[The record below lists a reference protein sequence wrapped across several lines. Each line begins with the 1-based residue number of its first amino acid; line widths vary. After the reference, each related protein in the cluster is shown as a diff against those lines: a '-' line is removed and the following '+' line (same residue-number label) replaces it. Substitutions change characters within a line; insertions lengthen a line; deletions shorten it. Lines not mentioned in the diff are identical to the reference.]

1 VEVVDDAGVRR
12 RLEQAACGLLL
23 VAALLVRVP
32 HLFADFDRGTEGFQ
46 GAFFAIAAVNYERL
60 GTSVGHGYPALIV
73 DLEKDALH
81 DSIGPMDA
89 LVYANHPPLVPL
101 LAWGSARLLGPEG
114 WSEAWRSGRA
124 PEGLEVALRLPF
136 FLLHILSLLIFWRI
150 LRPALGPSA
159 ALIALALLAASPVGL
174 LFANLVNYENAALP
188 FVLLAYGAYRRMLVR
203 GGARPAWALGLS
215 FLAAGAVTW
224 APVFFLPPLVLHSL
238 WAPTAIGTVS
248 IGARVHEL
256 WAPFLDGSRPL
267 SEWLRIQLEHGR
279 AMLGTPVLILAAL
292 GLLAGACRRISPA
305 WNARMARGEIDAP
318 GTSQGKME
326 RVDLATPLVL
336 GACLQQLAFYR
347 HTLDAQ
353 WNFFLWA
360 APGAA
365 AAAAMLLASLAR
377 PSLRLRAGVAPLVL
391 IVLSAILPGVVGANA
406 RLHELRAPASSGDGA
421 EAVALPRALG
431 LELAPLIPRGSIA
444 LLPADLGANLACT
457 YYAWRNLYWTDG
469 PSAALPPWLEASCF
483 LRDAPVDLLLPEAPP
498 IGARVSIGTLRT
510 ALAEEGIASEELG
523 HWRRYALRSR

>member
-1 VEVVDDAGVRR
+1 
-12 RLEQAACGLLL
+12 
-23 VAALLVRVP
+23 
-32 HLFADFDRGTEGFQ
+32 
-46 GAFFAIAAVNYERL
+46 
-60 GTSVGHGYPALIV
+60 
-73 DLEKDALH
+73 
-81 DSIGPMDA
+81 
-89 LVYANHPPLVPL
+89 
-101 LAWGSARLLGPEG
+101 
-114 WSEAWRSGRA
+114 
-124 PEGLEVALRLPF
+124 
-136 FLLHILSLLIFWRI
+136 
-150 LRPALGPSA
+150 
-159 ALIALALLAASPVGL
+159 
-174 LFANLVNYENAALP
+174 
-188 FVLLAYGAYRRMLVR
+188 
-203 GGARPAWALGLS
+203 
-215 FLAAGAVTW
+215 
-224 APVFFLPPLVLHSL
+224 
-238 WAPTAIGTVS
+238 
-248 IGARVHEL
+248 
-256 WAPFLDGSRPL
+256 
-267 SEWLRIQLEHGR
+267 
-279 AMLGTPVLILAAL
+279 
-292 GLLAGACRRISPA
+292 
-305 WNARMARGEIDAP
+305 
-318 GTSQGKME
+318 
-326 RVDLATPLVL
+326 
-336 GACLQQLAFYR
+336 
-347 HTLDAQ
+347 LDAQ